1 MALTVSQKT
10 AKKKKP
16 FIRWVLKIEVCSC
29 AAILK
34 KKTAKNNSRFQ
45 VFEFPILVSWLIDAV
60 SAFIPPRQGLGGLH
74 RFWKHLN
81 VFKTIDLL
89 QNIYR

>member
-10 AKKKKP
+10 AKKKKT

-34 KKTAKNNSRFQ
+34 KKQ
-45 VFEFPILVSWLIDAV
+45 P
-60 SAFIPPRQGLGGLH
+60 
-74 RFWKHLN
+74 
-81 VFKTIDLL
+81 KTILAFKFSSFRFLSRGLL
-89 QNIYR
+89 TLFQPLFHPGKDFHTGPGHMHKATR

>member
-10 AKKKKP
+10 AKKRKP

-34 KKTAKNNSRFQ
+34 KKKQPKTILAFKFSSFRFLSRGLLTLFQ
-45 VFEFPILVSWLIDAV
+45 PLFHPGKDF
-60 SAFIPPRQGLGGLH
+60 GGLH
-74 RFWKHLN
+74 R
-81 VFKTIDLL
+81 
-89 QNIYR
+89 